1 MQGFR
6 EVILGERSITGGC
19 GNGGRGGGNEG
30 MGGGNGGRGGDNG
43 GEVVMEGR
51 WGDEGEVVMGGGGD
65 RGRW

>member
-1 MQGFR
+1 MQGFK
-6 EVILGERSITGGC
+6 EVILGRGDITGGC

-51 WGDEGEVVMGGGGD
+51 WGDVVMGGGGD
-65 RGRW
+65 RGR